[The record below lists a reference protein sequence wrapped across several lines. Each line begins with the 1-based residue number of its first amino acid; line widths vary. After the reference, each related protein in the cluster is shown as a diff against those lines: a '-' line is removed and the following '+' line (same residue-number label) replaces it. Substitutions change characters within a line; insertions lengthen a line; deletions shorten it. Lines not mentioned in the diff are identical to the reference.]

1 MTSRNI
7 NIEIS
12 VYERLKKLKSE
23 HESFSEVLER
33 LLDSTSKNL
42 EASFGILKDA
52 PLSYSE
58 IKKSR
63 RDRDVV
69 L

>member
-1 MTSRNI
+1 MSSRNI

-12 VYERLKKLKSE
+12 VYERLRKLKKE
-23 HESFSEVLER
+23 NESFSEVLER
-33 LLDSTSKNL
+33 LLGISGRSL
-42 EASFGILKDA
+42 SSSFGMLKDA
-52 PLSYSE
+52 PISYGE

-63 RDRDVV
+63 RDRDVI

>member
-7 NIEIS
+7 NIEMS
-12 VYERLKKLKSE
+12 VYERLSRLKKAN
-23 HESFSEVLER
+23 ESFSQVLDR
-33 LLDSTSKNL
+33 LIGVSSKKL
-42 EASFGILKDA
+42 SDSFGMAKD
-52 PLSYSE
+52 LSYEE
-58 IKKSR
+58 IKRSR

>member
-1 MTSRNI
+1 
-7 NIEIS
+7 
-12 VYERLKKLKSE
+12 
-23 HESFSEVLER
+23 VLDR
-33 LLDSTSKNL
+33 LLRASSRKLSD
-42 EASFGILKDA
+42 SFGTLKG
-52 PLSYSE
+52 LSYDE

>member
-7 NIEIS
+7 NVEIS
-12 VYERLKKLKSE
+12 VYERLKKIKGAG
-23 HESFSEVLER
+23 ESFSEVLER
-33 LLDSTSKNL
+33 LLSTGAASL
-42 EASFGILKDA
+42 EASFGILKDE
-52 PLSYSE
+52 PLDYRE

-63 RDRDVV
+63 RDRDVP